1 MLCISFSFQ
10 DEVRIDTEAK
20 SDIQSET
27 CDYTACNGMT
37 SKLNLYDTIQTFGQC
52 QYPVGREGATDD
64 FFCFVNADSACGDKV
79 GNLTQRAE
87 ENLNKISNNINK
99 TYTGLTS
106 MLQGFHKCI
115 A

>member
-1 MLCISFSFQ
+1 MSTTICISFSFQ

-79 GNLTQRAE
+79 
-87 ENLNKISNNINK
+87 I
-99 TYTGLTS
+99 
-106 MLQGFHKCI
+106 
-115 A
+115 